1 MERQGEEN
9 KMKRMQIGIEFHLE
23 DMKVEAQQIA
33 DEIKNLNERL
43 QLFYDVPVS
52 YLIPD
57 SAFLPP
63 ESIRFFYVD
72 GNYVKAMLNGAA
84 SIGRI
89 TREDRMADRQ
99 ILKAAADS
107 SEEGSRQVRKQKVH
121 KNHHE
126 RMVKGNAAGTGSR
139 TGFLLRSSLVHGR
152 KGISICG
159 YAGQQ
164 PLGVLRLG
172 TLMPD
177 VMIGI
182 FDGELTRL
190 TISEPSCGLRFG
202 CHGREGKNR
211 VLSLKEPG
219 KPVPEAY
226 YDVKANEK
234 GRLDILTAVGQI
246 EKVLKEKGE
255 TGEKISS
262 GIFAY
267 EFLQAAQTAE
277 FIKKQGDRR

>member
-1 MERQGEEN
+1 
-9 KMKRMQIGIEFHLE
+9 MKRMQTGIEFHLE
-23 DMKVEAQQIA
+23 DMKVEAEQIP
-33 DEIKNLNERL
+33 EGIRNLYERL
-43 QLFYDVPVS
+43 QLLYDVPVS
-52 YLIPD
+52 YLIPEPL
-57 SAFLPP
+57 FLPP

-84 SIGRI
+84 SIGRL
-89 TREDRMADRQ
+89 TRTERMADCQ

-107 SEEGSRQVRKQKVH
+107 SEEGSRQIRQQKVH

-126 RMVKGNAAGTGSR
+126 RMVKGNTGGADSR
-139 TGFLLRSSLVHGR
+139 TGFLLRSSLVHSR
-152 KGISICG
+152 KGISVCG
-159 YAGQQ
+159 FAGRQ
-164 PLGVLRLG
+164 PLEILRLG
-172 TLMPD
+172 TLTPD